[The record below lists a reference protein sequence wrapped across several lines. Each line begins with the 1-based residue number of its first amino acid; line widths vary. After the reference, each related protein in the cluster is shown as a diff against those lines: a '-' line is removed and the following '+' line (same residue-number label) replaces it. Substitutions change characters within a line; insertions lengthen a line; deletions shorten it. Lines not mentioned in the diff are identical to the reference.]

1 MYVLQKLTQ
10 WFSRLTFSQEK
21 GLPIC
26 PAICKTLLRMPC
38 SFSYSLFHSR
48 RNCKRCQGNR
58 GSYECGTAHC
68 CGSGKFQCL
77 KSWPRVKCIDNDKR
91 CNSNNDC
98 GKWEDEEGCSISSS
112 KVALSGKYNQHSMR
126 SYSKMQELVN

>member
-1 MYVLQKLTQ
+1 MQKLTQ
-10 WFSRLTFSQEK
+10 WFSRLTFSQDN
-21 GLPIC
+21 GLSIC
-26 PAICKTLLRMPC
+26 PAICTSLLRVPYSC
-38 SFSYSLFHSR
+38 SYSLFHSR

-98 GKWEDEEGCSISSS
+98 GRWEDEEGCSISSS
-112 KVALSGKYNQHSMR
+112 KIALSGKYNHHSMR
-126 SYSKMQELVN
+126 SYQKM